1 MNYTVITRPHHTG
14 AAESRMIYNVNGQ
27 LFSAEPQPG
36 QCLRTFL
43 RDRGVFGVKKGCD
56 AGDCG
61 ACTVW
66 LDGMP
71 IHSCLMPAFRA
82 AGRVVTTIEGLAQTT
97 LDGLAKTDAL
107 HPVQQAFLDAQAF
120 QCGYCAAGMIM
131 TVAALDEEQRAD
143 LPHALKGNL
152 CRCTGYRSISD
163 ALAGVPAVEPDVA
176 GKACGASLPNPFGEA
191 IVTGRARYT
200 MDVAFEGLLHIKVL
214 RSPHAHARI
223 LSIGR
228 ERALAVPGVVE
239 VFTWEDVPRRLYST
253 ATHEDHLV
261 NPDDTYVLDNVV
273 RFVGQRIA
281 AVVAETE
288 AAADNACR
296 LLDVSYEVL
305 PAVFDPVAAM
315 APDAPILHDKGGAEK
330 GNIFVDIHGEVG
342 SVADGFAAADA
353 VHEMTYS
360 TSRVQHVHLETH
372 GSIAWRGDDGRIH
385 VRTSSQAPFIARQ
398 KLCHIF
404 GLRPRD
410 LHVFTERVGGGFG
423 GKQEMLSEDLCVLA
437 LLKLGRPVKWEFTR
451 EEQFIGASTRH
462 QMTTRVKLG
471 AKRDGTLTAI
481 DVHVVSNTGAYG
493 GHASETLGAALG
505 SPLTM
510 YRCANK
516 KAVGYAVYTN
526 MVPGGGFRGYGSSQ
540 STFAIECAIDDLARL
555 LGMDPFEIRRKNMVR
570 PGDWM
575 ESVWK
580 DPADVDFGSYGLD
593 QCLDH
598 VEQSLASGRGAGKP
612 AGDDWA
618 EGTGIALAML
628 DCGPPT
634 EHRAGAVMA
643 LLPDGSYHLA
653 VGSTEMGNG
662 SVNSHRQI
670 AASILGTRAG
680 SVAIINAD
688 TDLAPYDTGTFA
700 STGTVVA
707 GKAVALGAAAMRDN
721 ILDFA
726 SRHTGVDLASCRLDD
741 ASVIC
746 GGERISL
753 QDLHVAGTKA
763 KHRFEAKRK
772 AYLSPRT
779 VAFNVHGVRLAV
791 HRHTGEIRIL
801 HSVHGADIGRLI
813 NPMQC
818 RGQIDGS
825 IAMAF
830 GWALTE
836 NMVYDR
842 GTMVNPALRNY
853 RIPAFADMPPSEV
866 FFADTYD
873 KIGPLGAKSQGEC
886 AINPIAPAIS
896 NALNNA
902 TGVRFPHLPF
912 TPDRIFGKLTGET

>member
-1 MNYTVITRPHHTG
+1 MNQAVIADPRSAATDPKIYTV
-14 AAESRMIYNVNGQ
+14 NGE

-66 LDGMP
+66 LDGKP
-71 IHSCLMPAFRA
+71 VHSCLMPAFRA
-82 AGRVVTTIEGLAQTT
+82 AGRSVTTIEGLAPQ
-97 LDGLAKTDAL
+97 GGK

-120 QCGYCAAGMIM
+120 QCGFCAAGMIM
-131 TVAALDEEQRAD
+131 TVAALDEQQKAD

-152 CRCTGYRSISD
+152 CRCTGYRAISD
-163 ALAGVPAVEPDVA
+163 ALHGKCEVEHDVA
-176 GKACGASLPNPFGEA
+176 GHACGASVANPFAEG

-200 MDVAFEGLLHIKVL
+200 MDVAIEGLLHLKVL

-223 LSIGR
+223 VSIGR
-228 ERALAVPGVVE
+228 DKAMAVPGVVE

-261 NPDDTYVLDNVV
+261 DPDDTYILDNVA

-288 AAADNACR
+288 AAAETACR
-296 LLDVSYEVL
+296 LLEVAYEIL
-305 PAVFDPVAAM
+305 PAVFDPAAAM
-315 APDAPILHDKGGAEK
+315 EPNAPILHQKGGEAS
-330 GNIFVDIHGEVG
+330 GNIYADIRGEVG
-342 SVADGFAAADA
+342 SVARGFEDADA
-353 VHEMTYS
+353 VHERTYS

-385 VRTSSQAPFIARQ
+385 VRTSTQAPFITQQ
-398 KLCHIF
+398 KLSHIF
-404 GLRPRD
+404 GLRIRD

-437 LLKLGRPVKWEFTR
+437 TLKLGRPVKWEFTR
-451 EEQFIGASTRH
+451 EEQFTAASTRH

-493 GHASETLGAALG
+493 GHASETLAASLG
-505 SPLTM
+505 NPLTV

-526 MVPGGGFRGYGSSQ
+526 MVPGGGFRGYGASQ
-540 STFAIECAIDDLARL
+540 TTFAMECAMDELAHL
-555 LGMDPFEIRRKNMVR
+555 LGMTPLEIRRKNMIG

-575 ESVWK
+575 ESVWS
-580 DPADVDFGSYGLD
+580 DPSDVQFGSYGLD
-593 QCLDH
+593 QCLDL
-598 VEQSLASGRGAGKP
+598 VENTLFKGGGSPKP
-612 AGDDWA
+612 TGDEWL
-618 EGTGIALAML
+618 EGTGVALAML

-634 EHRAGAVMA
+634 EHRSAATMTMK
-643 LLPDGSYHLA
+643 PDGSYHLA

-662 SVNSHRQI
+662 SVTSHRQI
-670 AASILGTRAG
+670 AASILGSRAA
-680 SVAIINAD
+680 SVDIINAD
-688 TDLAPYDTGTFA
+688 TDLTPYDTGTFA

-707 GKAVALGAAAMRDN
+707 GQAVALTAIALREDILSFAALYA
-721 ILDFA
+721 
-726 SRHTGVDLASCRLDD
+726 GVAIGDCRLEADV
-741 ASVIC
+741 VIC
-746 GGERISL
+746 GNRGIALSE
-753 QDLHVAGTKA
+753 LHVAGTRA
-763 KHRFEAKRK
+763 GHRFETKRK

-779 VAFNVHGVRLAV
+779 VAFNVQGIRLAV
-791 HRHTGEIRIL
+791 HRMTGEIRIL
-801 HSVHGADIGRLI
+801 HSVHAADIGRLI

-818 RGQIDGS
+818 RGQIDGA
-825 IAMAF
+825 IGMAL

-836 NMVYDR
+836 NMVHHE
-842 GTMVNPALRNY
+842 GKVVNPSLRNY
-853 RIPAFADMPPSEV
+853 RIPAFADTPRSEI

-873 KIGPLGAKSQGEC
+873 SIGPLGAKSQGEC
-886 AINPIAPAIS
+886 AINPVAPAIA
-896 NALNNA
+896 NALANA
-902 TGVRFPHLPF
+902 TGVRFAHLPF
-912 TPDRIFGKLTGET
+912 TPDRIFDRLPSQP